1 MLSSWFI
8 VVPGPGLAAGAAA
21 ADSDHRCSY
30 TMWRLREEVKAFWA
44 EKDPK
49 KYGYYWMHHM
59 EARLIDEDERFAAA
73 VSADTL
79 PSADPSHCSMRGA
92 DGRRLFVN
100 EDGRT
105 INETVA
111 AATPVFKRCN
121 REAVSALYR
130 SACAPDCFESIGDRW
145 ATTREME
152 KKVSQAEIDEAAAAG
167 LRLCIET
174 RHRAGW
180 HTCS

>member
-1 MLSSWFI
+1 
-8 VVPGPGLAAGAAA
+8 
-21 ADSDHRCSY
+21 
-30 TMWRLREEVKAFWA
+30 
-44 EKDPK
+44 
-49 KYGYYWMHHM
+49 M

-79 PSADPSHCSMRGA
+79 PSADPSHCTKTWA

-105 INETVA
+105 INETVV
-111 AATPVFKRCN
+111 AATPVFKRCDM
-121 REAVSALYR
+121 AGVFALYR
-130 SACAPDCFESIGDRW
+130 SACAPDCFESKGERGV
-145 ATTREME
+145 TTKGVKE
-152 KKVSQAEIDEAAAAG
+152 VSQAEIDEAAAAG